1 MRLPLAHSM
10 CARADSTRL
19 YPTVPMVMQQHL
31 IDTFFPIA
39 QGRTTRIPGPF
50 GAGKTLLQNLISW
63 ERHPA

>member
-1 MRLPLAHSM
+1 MRRPLAHTI
-10 CARADSTRL
+10 CARAASTRL

-39 QGRTTRIPGPF
+39 QGRTARIPGRF
-50 GAGKTLLQNLISW
+50 GAGKTLLQKLIPW